1 MPARGSHRLFVAVD
15 PPAAMAAELAG
26 WARAQRTRGGGMR
39 VITPTSIH
47 LTLAFLGA
55 QPAADVEA
63 IARAVAGAVGEWTL
77 VGDAEDGPV
86 PLELGPPVW
95 LPLRHPRALAVEV
108 RDPTGRLAALR
119 DALGPALEAA
129 IEWQAETRAFR
140 PHLTVARLSGRRDVL
155 SPLEATPA
163 GSFSVAEV
171 ILYRSF
177 LHPAGARYEALE
189 RVPLI

>member
-1 MPARGSHRLFVAVD
+1 
-15 PPAAMAAELAG
+15 
-26 WARAQRTRGGGMR
+26 
-39 VITPTSIH
+39 
-47 LTLAFLGA
+47 
-55 QPAADVEA
+55 
-63 IARAVAGAVGEWTL
+63 VGEWTL